1 MIHTFEVYTIISVNQ
16 ARRIL
21 DFQGIPQRQNKY
33 RGAVRVNGIAKM
45 SLYLRKQPANG
56 YILKAIV
63 NPAKLLYG
71 YDAFETVVAN
81 PSVLQHLST
90 AFASAMEE
98 ATGADDLLDIADW
111 FVHRIDYAV
120 DIHLEFPYQYP
131 DLYVKLLNKGDK
143 PNPYRDK
150 AKGKSGSCYWE
161 CKSTTGN
168 VYDKS
173 DQMKKKGKPP
183 ELVERARNLL
193 RFEVQCKSP
202 KVGYLRKNNG
212 LESRDLR
219 HFFCSEIAESVLLSY
234 CQRFYKTGDYY
245 TFRAAQAHMKNLAM
259 TKRRTKAC
267 ENVLSAVA
275 QARSVSN
282 ARKQLAENGLILKN
296 TNPPLEIR
304 YSVEQFGRNCKALS
318 SMNINP
324 VTIPR
329 DWKLNRLPGV
339 YGLLEAVFAA
349 GKESQET
356 RVA

>member
-1 MIHTFEVYTIISVNQ
+1 MVHTFEVYTIISGKQ

-21 DFQGIPQRQNKY
+21 DFQGITKNQNKF

-45 SLYLRKQPANG
+45 SLYLRKKPANG
-56 YILKAIV
+56 YILKVIV

-81 PSVLQHLST
+81 PLVLHQLST
-90 AFASAMEE
+90 AFAGAIQE
-98 ATGADDLLDIADW
+98 ATGEEALLDIADW

-131 DLYVKLLNKGDK
+131 GLYVKLLNKGDK
-143 PNPYRDK
+143 PKPYRDK

-168 VYDKS
+168 VYDKA
-173 DQMKKKGKPP
+173 DQMKKNGKPM
-183 ELVERARNLL
+183 ELVEQARNLL

-202 KVGYLRKNNG
+202 KVGYLRKNNE
-212 LESRDLR
+212 LESRDLC

-234 CQRFYKTGDYY
+234 CQRAYKTGDYY
-245 TFRAAQAHMKNLAM
+245 TFRSAQAHMKNLGI
-259 TKRRTKAC
+259 TKRRIKAC
-267 ENVLSAVA
+267 ENVLSSVA
-275 QARSVSN
+275 QARSISN
-282 ARKQLAENGLILKN
+282 ARKQLVENGMTLKN

-304 YSVEQFGRNCKALS
+304 YSVEQFGRNCKALL
-318 SMNINP
+318 SMTINP

-329 DWKLNRLPGV
+329 DWKLNWLPGV
-339 YGLLEAVFAA
+339 YGLLEAFFAA
-349 GKESQET
+349 CKESQEIT
-356 RVA
+356 VA